1 MARME
6 VLGTGLNVVLNQ
18 DSWDRLS
25 KRIQEHDEMSEHILG
40 SSAVSI
46 WTKVFVLVP
55 TEKNETE
62 ITEVP
67 FLCDMESVRILGV
80 FLKPSEYFV
89 IEHHNNVPVI
99 NGECREGIELQ
110 HYLQDIP
117 IGWC

>member
-6 VLGTGLNVVLNQ
+6 VLGTGINVVLNQ

-40 SSAVSI
+40 YSAVSI
-46 WTKVFVLVP
+46 WTKVFILVP
-55 TEKNETE
+55 IENTDENTQ
-62 ITEVP
+62 VP
-67 FLCDMESVRILGV
+67 FLCDMESVRILGI
-80 FLKPSEYFV
+80 FLKPGEYFMV
-89 IEHHNNVPVI
+89 EHHNNVPVI

-117 IGWC
+117 AGWC